1 MATEEQSG
9 RLSYGGGST
18 VSKFGHDFDY
28 TGLHAFVFI
37 DHVDP
42 GVKAASVVD
51 GLFGLDGGNG
61 RRVLWASTF
70 VGDYLAFA
78 HVQVD
83 DKDERNDL
91 ASLQEFI
98 ENDLWDNGVHC
109 SWSTEVVRPDRV
121 GIKRDT
127 PEVIALVGIKT
138 HKGQAFHVADVL
150 EGDADHPGVNGFK
163 GASVVLGQLDVI
175 LQLGG
180 ETFEEVVNHVVGLQS
195 FEGLD
200 GIVST
205 STAITDGRRGSFS

>member
-1 MATEEQSG
+1 M
-9 RLSYGGGST
+9 
-18 VSKFGHDFDY
+18 SKFGHDFDY

-42 GVKAASVVD
+42 GVKAAGVVD
-51 GLFGLDGGNG
+51 GLFDLDGGNG

-83 DKDERNDL
+83 DKDEANDL

-98 ENDLWDNGVHC
+98 ENDLWENGVHC
-109 SWSTEVVRPDRV
+109 SW
-121 GIKRDT
+121 
-127 PEVIALVGIKT
+127 LVGIKT

-163 GASVVLGQLDVI
+163 GASVVLGHLDVI

-180 ETFEEVVNHVVGLQS
+180 ETFEEVVDHVVGLQS

-205 STAITDGRRGSFS
+205 STAITDGRRGPFS